1 MLGVTDAMKNT
12 KPGIK
17 ESGRRYYFVLNI
29 QESRA
34 NQVVFEQIPKERETR
49 SQCDVRIVCLEEGAA
64 TAKDLKKMLVPHV
77 QMQTRK
83 PIGAEG

>member
-17 ESGRRYYFVLNI
+17 ESGRRCYFVLNI

-34 NQVVFEQIPKERETR
+34 N
-49 SQCDVRIVCLEEGAA
+49 
-64 TAKDLKKMLVPHV
+64 
-77 QMQTRK
+77 
-83 PIGAEG
+83 